1 YGSVDM
7 FVVDVSDL
15 FGQSRFHLYGDRLP
29 ASVTGVDQRGG
40 GRGFYS
46 GPVANE
52 NVRAS
57 DADREK
63 IVVRLRAA
71 TDEGRLNLAEF
82 DDRVQ
87 QVYAARTYG
96 ELSPILSDL
105 PEVRPQPN
113 IARKG
118 RVSRR
123 VPQWVLI
130 MWTPWVFVNVLCLL
144 IWAVTGA
151 GYFWPFWVAVPW
163 GLALCI
169 PTTIGIT
176 TADTGCRQQDRD

>member
-1 YGSVDM
+1 MG
-7 FVVDVSDL
+7 
-15 FGQSRFHLYGDRLP
+15 
-29 ASVTGVDQRGG
+29 
-40 GRGFYS
+40 
-46 GPVANE
+46 NE

-63 IVVRLRAA
+63 IVERLRSAMN
-71 TDEGRLNLAEF
+71 EGRLNLAEF

-87 QVYAARTYG
+87 QVYTARTYG

-105 PEVRPQPN
+105 PAVREQ
-113 IARKG
+113 ARNG
-118 RVSRR
+118 RPTR
-123 VPQWVLI
+123 VPPWVLI

-144 IWAVTGA
+144 IWAATGA

-169 PTTIGIT
+169 PTAIGII
-176 TADTGCRQQDRD
+176 TGRPSEDRARRCRNDDPRT